1 MYNKSLMSLGIAC
14 ALMAARGGGARR
26 GGGGGST
33 PAPSPAVTQGALP
46 PGVKVM
52 RNVTMPSL
60 AIKDAGQSAYLE
72 IRDKMRVSNI
82 QPKKGEQAREP
93 ATICTA
99 VNVFT
104 GEAFTLIVPAVVKAN
119 LERDY
124 PGDSYVGKQF
134 YIKNMGK
141 RTPGQR
147 YKDFS
152 IMEISVADM
161 SDDEKKAAYDAMM
174 EGNKR
179 ARETA
184 AAAAKADE

>member
-1 MYNKSLMSLGIAC
+1 MYSKTLLAMGIGAMLC
-14 ALMAARGGGARR
+14 APKGKGKGAGGGAPA
-26 GGGGGST
+26 

-60 AIKDAGQSAYLE
+60 AVKDAGQSAYLE
-72 IRDKMRVSNI
+72 IRDKMRVSQI
-82 QPKKGEQAREP
+82 KAKAGEQQREP

-104 GEAFTLIVPAVVKAN
+104 GEAFTFIVPAVVKAN

-134 YIKNMGK
+134 YVKNMGK

-161 SDDEKKAAYDAMM
+161 SDDEKKAAYDAMI

-179 ARETA
+179 AREA
-184 AAAAKADE
+184 AAAAQKADE